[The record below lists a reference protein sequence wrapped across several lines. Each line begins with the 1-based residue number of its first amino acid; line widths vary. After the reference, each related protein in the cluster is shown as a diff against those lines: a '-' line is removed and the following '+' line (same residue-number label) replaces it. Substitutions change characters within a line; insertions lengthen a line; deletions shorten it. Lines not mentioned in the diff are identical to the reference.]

1 MEKGDLYGGCD
12 QCLELWNRI
21 LWSSGEG
28 GSSSRGTQ
36 PSALLLQSS
45 KWPVVA
51 RWYPVVRS
59 DAKRAGIPHRV
70 IAAHPSVHCR
80 ELVAEALAGYKLIS
94 SILSPEPH
102 PRSPPHSRDTAVS
115 YLAISP
121 LLPPSLALSDQQY
134 YVLLNRRLLCGPGV
148 CLLYH
153 RPASSY
159 RLHVS
164 YQLTSNHQ
172 PTHLQGAA
180 RVLLACQR
188 DILLLHCCK
197 ATDCVPLRQG
207 CIRHFHSWTV
217 APRTTHHAPRTTQQR
232 TNTSKALHRL
242 PRQRLIRLI
251 RLRPPP
257 STFHVCHRHG
267 HDFLHS
273 DCDPATRSL
282 PTTRIPQV
290 DTLAVLA
297 HRLRHKYARQ
307 RLAHIPAYH
316 TSAPRP
322 PSGHLSAPNCHR
334 HTRSAAKDREAQQQV
349 AAQGGLWP
357 QLP

>member
-70 IAAHPSVHCR
+70 IAAHPSLHCR

-121 LLPPSLALSDQQY
+121 F
-134 YVLLNRRLLCGPGV
+134 
-148 CLLYH
+148 
-153 RPASSY
+153 
-159 RLHVS
+159 
-164 YQLTSNHQ
+164 TS
-172 PTHLQGAA
+172 TF
-180 RVLLACQR
+180 
-188 DILLLHCCK
+188 
-197 ATDCVPLRQG
+197 T
-207 CIRHFHSWTV
+207 
-217 APRTTHHAPRTTQQR
+217 
-232 TNTSKALHRL
+232 
-242 PRQRLIRLI
+242 RLIRLTQ
-251 RLRPPP
+251 LCPAESP
-257 STFHVCHRHG
+257 STVWPRRLSVVSPPCV
-267 HDFLHS
+267 FLS
-273 DCDPATRSL
+273 PARQLPIDIQPPTNTSTRSR
-282 PTTRIPQV
+282 TRPV
-290 DTLAVLA
+290 
-297 HRLRHKYARQ
+297 
-307 RLAHIPAYH
+307 
-316 TSAPRP
+316 
-322 PSGHLSAPNCHR
+322 GLSAR
-334 HTRSAAKDREAQQQV
+334 HPPV
-349 AAQGGLWP
+349 ALLQSY
-357 QLP
+357 